1 MKGSAPSGTT
11 STAVENLSI
20 VSIIETCAKSGV
32 SRLKLGDIEIC
43 FKDETN
49 HKTVSVNPGLSATAS
64 LPNPQV
70 LSEESL
76 ESTPRDLRETS
87 IPYDRE
93 LQENLRVNQLMIDDP
108 FGFERE
114 IINSHLKRDQGREAI

>member
-1 MKGSAPSGTT
+1 LKGSAPSGTT

-114 IINSHLKRDQGREAI
+114 IINSHLKGDQGREAI

>member
-1 MKGSAPSGTT
+1 
-11 STAVENLSI
+11 
-20 VSIIETCAKSGV
+20 V

-43 FKDETN
+43 FKEETN
-49 HKTVSVNPGLSATAS
+49 RKTVSVNPGLSATAS

-114 IINSHLKRDQGREAI
+114 IINSHLKGDQGREAI

>member
-114 IINSHLKRDQGREAI
+114 IINSHLKGDQGREAI